1 MYPLTNIKKKIVI
14 PLKIYYS
21 YPPGDL
27 EQTDVSKLIP
37 VSSPPNQVRIAM
49 KSIPKMAKALDLSST
64 TIREYINRFNEFFAD
79 PVAHKGIKEFPDE
92 TQELLARIHTYYTET
107 EMTKEQI
114 RVKLGGEE
122 SAMMEDLA
130 PQKAVAVSPVDTEQF
145 KILGDKIDRLT
156 DVIEALTQALV
167 NAGGLGFS
175 NVRKAYA
182 GDQKLN
188 QITDQITDI
197 IEISKGGTESNFE
210 KNVLDAD
217 GTIIFSFGK
226 LSANAVETL
235 HLAKAHNKPWIHI
248 DLETEKNPGPSLR
261 KWIDQFDIKILNV
274 AGRRAAKV
282 PGLKRSVN
290 EILSVLLKE

>member
-1 MYPLTNIKKKIVI
+1 
-14 PLKIYYS
+14 
-21 YPPGDL
+21 
-27 EQTDVSKLIP
+27 
-37 VSSPPNQVRIAM
+37 M

-79 PVAHKGIKEFPDE
+79 PVEHQGVKEFPDE
-92 TQELLARIHTYYTET
+92 TQDLLARIHGYYTTT
-107 EMTKEQI
+107 EMTKAQI

-122 SAMMEDLA
+122 SSALEDLPVQVAGAAA
-130 PQKAVAVSPVDTEQF
+130 PMDSEQF
-145 KILGDKIDRLT
+145 RILGEKLDRLT
-156 DVIEALTQALV
+156 DVVEALTLALV
-167 NAGGLGFS
+167 NAGELGFS

-197 IEISKGGTESNFE
+197 IDLGKETDASDLE

-226 LSANAVETL
+226 LSTNAVETL
-235 HLAKAHNKPWIHI
+235 HLAKAHNKPWLHI
-248 DLETEKNPGPSLR
+248 DLETDKNPGPKLR
-261 KWIDQFDIKILNV
+261 TWIDQFDIKVLNV

-290 EILSVLLKE
+290 EILEVLLKE